1 MDMDRTDILRRSTI
15 YAYASISLP
24 LAVIGYP
31 LAVYLPPF
39 YAQEIGISMAMVGL
53 MLLIARITDVITDP
67 LIGRLSDRWQT
78 GFGRRK
84 PWLVL
89 GTVLMIVA
97 AFQVFMPA
105 KGAGAI
111 YLLVWTSIL
120 YLGWTMVMIPHHAWG
135 AELSEFYHE
144 RSRVTAAREI
154 YILCG
159 LLLAGIVPAFIQGM
173 GARFE
178 AGKAQ
183 GPFMQFLIRLLGE
196 EGTLGTGLAPIL
208 SAIAWMMIILLPLA
222 VLWAVFGVKETTPRA
237 AGRIDWKKGMAI
249 LKKNSPF
256 QLMMLMLVVVVAA
269 ESFRSALSVFFMQY
283 VIDIQAKIGLMYL
296 IYFVAG
302 ILGIPVWLFLGKKI
316 GKHRA
321 LCAAALISG
330 LAIASMYFL
339 DAGHLKLFAVLFAI
353 KGFCF
358 GAYQLLLSSMLAD
371 IVDLDIAQSGEQRT
385 GLFFAFSGM
394 ATKMA
399 MAAGVGVSL
408 GLLSLA
414 GFNAAVGIHTP
425 RQIMA
430 LKILYIGGPLLLY
443 LTVFF
448 LARKYPL
455 TSRHHN
461 KLRRIITRR
470 NARAGQEM

>member
-1 MDMDRTDILRRSTI
+1 MNQSDVLRRSTL
-15 YAYASISLP
+15 YAYASISFP

-39 YAQEIGISMAMVGL
+39 YAQDIGISMAMVGFVL
-53 MLLIARITDVITDP
+53 MIARVTDVITDP

-78 GFGRRK
+78 RFGRRK
-84 PWLVL
+84 PWLVA
-89 GTVLMIVA
+89 GTLVMVVA
-97 AFQVFMPA
+97 AFQVFMPG
-105 KGAGAI
+105 KGAGALH
-111 YLLVWTSIL
+111 LLIWTSIL

-144 RSRVTAAREI
+144 RSRVAAAREVF
-154 YILCG
+154 ILCG
-159 LLLAGIVPAFIQGM
+159 LLLAGIVPALVQRM
-173 GARFE
+173 GASFE
-178 AGKAQ
+178 AGETQSAV
-183 GPFMQFLIRLLGE
+183 MRFLIPLLGE
-196 EGTLGTGLAPIL
+196 EGALGTGVAPIL
-208 SAIAWMMIILLPLA
+208 SAIAWILIVLLPL
-222 VLWAVFGVKETTPRA
+222 VVFLAVFRVKETTPRT
-237 AGRIDWKKGMAI
+237 AGRIDWKRGMVI
-249 LKKNSPF
+249 LKKNGSL
-256 QLMMLMLVVVVAA
+256 QLMMLILVVVVAA

-321 LCAAALISG
+321 LCTAAAVSG

-339 DAGHLKLFAVLFAI
+339 EAGHLGPFAALFAI

-371 IVDLDIAQSGEQRT
+371 IVDLDVAQSGEQRT
-385 GLFFAFSGM
+385 GLLFAFSGM
-394 ATKMA
+394 ATKMS
-399 MAAGVGVSL
+399 MAAGVGLSL

-414 GFNAAVGIHTP
+414 GFNAADGIHAP

-430 LKILYIGGPLLLY
+430 LKMLYIIGPLLMY
-443 LTVFF
+443 VTVFF

-455 TSRHHN
+455 TSRHHD
-461 KLRRIITRR
+461 KLRRIIARR
-470 NARAGQEM
+470 NARLGKEM